1 VNPWWLRPPADED
14 EPKGSRPERPAK
26 SEETAKPVKT
36 AKPKKAAQ
44 PRRSGGSPAQSSA
57 DRSAISA
64 EGKPEQKSEEGQR
77 RSGRKRSSSRRR
89 KPAAKGARP
98 LALLCDAESIAMAMQ
113 SANVEDLDLKLVL
126 DQLGRRGQVV
136 HKKAYG
142 DWHRLSELE
151 DDFRSAGVDVIDL
164 PPAEHSGGT
173 SVSMPLA
180 LDAMELCYSSQAPD
194 IFVLFSAETDLT
206 PLVEKLKAAR
216 KQVLGLG
223 IHDAVLPVLAEACDE
238 FLFYNEFS
246 PSEPETQIPEETDE
260 TRSPLFTALVEIIDS
275 LGEEGSEVIWG
286 AKLKREMRNR
296 QPDLDLGSLGFATF
310 SEFLEDADRHQ
321 IIRLE
326 RDDRSGSY
334 YVAATPRQ

>member
-1 VNPWWLRPPADED
+1 MNPWWLRPPADED

-180 LDAMELCYSSQAPD
+180 LDAMELCFSSQAHD
-194 IFVLFSAETDLT
+194 IFFLFSAESDLT
-206 PLVEKLKAAR
+206 PLVVKLNAAR
-216 KQVLGLG
+216 
-223 IHDAVLPVLAEACDE
+223 
-238 FLFYNEFS
+238 
-246 PSEPETQIPEETDE
+246 
-260 TRSPLFTALVEIIDS
+260 
-275 LGEEGSEVIWG
+275 
-286 AKLKREMRNR
+286 
-296 QPDLDLGSLGFATF
+296 
-310 SEFLEDADRHQ
+310 
-321 IIRLE
+321 
-326 RDDRSGSY
+326 
-334 YVAATPRQ
+334 